1 MPTKRKFVGRRSK
14 TAKFRKQNKT
24 KVRKYV
30 KFTKAK
36 RHNKKRKHNTKRRLR
51 LKGGDGDECGI
62 CQLDFEKDE
71 NGNIIDDI
79 ITLNCGHKFHRN
91 ELIQWCQTK
100 GPGRCTCPNDR
111 INISA
116 EMAQYMPGSNN
127 PPVVN
132 NIVNQMANP
141 IPNPNY
147 ISSDSDEELSENTDI
162 DRLEI
167 FQGDTNLLLNSMPYV
182 PLPEAPYLEGANLPA
197 YREGGPKDRI
207 KNLLICLFSNE
218 DYFINNFNFFIN
230 CRDLDMEIVDDDDEE
245 GVDMLKVTLISKIMS
260 LVNDNLT
267 YRDDHL
273 RGIISNFFKRC
284 AANALGIIINDEVSQ
299 MLDRR

>member
-1 MPTKRKFVGRRSK
+1 MATKRKFVGRRSK
-14 TAKFRKQNKT
+14 TAKFKKQNKT
-24 KVRKYV
+24 KVRKSV
-30 KFTKAK
+30 KFTKSK
-36 RHNKKRKHNTKRRLR
+36 RHNKKRKHKTKRSHQ
-51 LKGGDGDECGI
+51 KGGDDDECAI
-62 CQLDFEKDE
+62 CHIDFNKDE

-79 ITLNCGHKFHRN
+79 ITLICGHKFHRD

-116 EMAQYMPGSNN
+116 EMAQYMPALNN

-132 NIVNQMANP
+132 NIVNQIANP

-182 PLPEAPYLEGANLPA
+182 PLPEAPYLEGADLPA

-218 DYFINNFNFFIN
+218 DYFIDNFNFFIN
-230 CRDLDMEIVDDDDEE
+230 CRDLNMEIVDDDDEE
-245 GVDMLKVTLISKIMS
+245 GVERLKVTLISKMMS
-260 LVNDNLT
+260 LVNDILT

-273 RGIISNFFKRC
+273 RGIISNFLKRC
-284 AANALGIIINDEVSQ
+284 AANALGIIIIDQVS
-299 MLDRR
+299 RVASR